1 MNLGWNFEVDTNS
14 ILDMK
19 VQKADSSQLNLVK
32 LILNEIRKEMK

>member
-32 LILNEIRKEMK
+32 LIVNEIRKEMK